1 MTEKMAERRDKEIA
15 YNAEQLAHALTKTLS
30 RAPFQGKCKCGLM
43 LTERDKVSGKHSY
56 SCPRCG
62 WTGVPKVEDPA
73 APLRPRVAGATN
85 QGASHTAPAK

>member
-1 MTEKMAERRDKEIA
+1 MTQKTKMTQKMAERRDKEIT

-43 LTERDKVSGKHSY
+43 LTERDRVPGKNSH

-62 WTGVPKVEDPA
+62 WTGEPV
-73 APLRPRVAGATN
+73 VAE
-85 QGASHTAPAK
+85 